1 MVYLVVI
8 FMVET
13 VSVFFMEIPISFNG
27 MVTMKNKFQ
36 AKQILFETKIFLATV
51 ACALD
56 TANVFNRFQQNVLE
70 SHEKNTVYLQ
80 LSSNVT
86 SMKQTD
92 DILNILILLCSII
105 LAVYFDNMT
114 HSENISYM
122 L

>member
-13 VSVFFMEIPISFNG
+13 VSVFFMDLPISFNG
-27 MVTMKNKFQ
+27 MVTRKNKFH

-51 ACALD
+51 AYASD
-56 TANVFNRFQQNVLE
+56 TANVFNRFQQNVLQ
-70 SHEKNTVYLQ
+70 SHEKITLYLQ
-80 LSSNVT
+80 LCSNVR
-86 SMKQTD
+86 SMKQTN

>member
-1 MVYLVVI
+1 
-8 FMVET
+8 MVET

-86 SMKQTD
+86 SMKQTN